1 MVRVTIAM
9 GLTVLLSACGGGS
22 SSSTST
28 SSTTTTTSKD
38 AAVPA
43 SVAALAGGVE
53 GSNDCSKN
61 PDFLPIYPGGT
72 IRICSNAH
80 FDATHKTSGMVGYGT
95 SAAPDVVLAWAREQV
110 VKNGLPVRI
119 SSDKMLS
126 AGQTNGRTIMTMA
139 FPEGSGSKVTVN
151 WSNPD

>member
-1 MVRVTIAM
+1 MRVMIAM
-9 GLTVLLSACGGGS
+9 GLTVLLSACGGGAS
-22 SSSTST
+22 SNTTST
-28 SSTTTTTSKD
+28 SSTTTTAKD

-43 SVAALAGGVE
+43 SVAALTGGVE
-53 GSNDCSKN
+53 GGNDCSKN

-80 FDATHKTSGMVGYGT
+80 FDATHKTSGSVAYGT
-95 SAAPDVVLAWAREQV
+95 TAAPEAVLAWAREEV
-110 VKNGLPVRI
+110 VKKGLPVRI

-126 AGQTNGRTIMTMA
+126 AGETNGRTIMTMA